1 MKKAVLFLFLM
12 LLSIVMIAQ
21 KAVVRQADKHFT
33 VHNFA
38 KASKMYEKAFHRT
51 DDLRDKQLLAFR
63 IGSAYHR
70 MNRFEEALQWY
81 ADANGEEPSQVDWVL
96 AQTDAFLRSGNIQS
110 AKLTAV
116 HALKLNPVSAEAKR
130 FLAMIEQYETQSQLM
145 ENLVQAAAGINSQW
159 SDYAPGWLNGDLVIS
174 SSRKENG
181 VSDSDGRTAEGF
193 SRLYLFIA
201 NLYGDFG
208 NAIPVPV
215 GGNSNTGTLSF
226 DKTNERVFF
235 TRCNNRKRRCIIMEA
250 KFDQETFFFSRAKPA
265 SFVNRKY
272 NFGHP
277 HVREDGKKMYFIANL
292 PGGFGGN
299 DIYSITIKPDGSF
312 GLPINLGAVV
322 NTSFDELFPTTS
334 GDSLLFF
341 SSYGHPGF
349 GGLDIFYAFDRA
361 GSFNEI
367 GLLTAPFNS
376 TSDDFGLAI
385 KAGTTQG
392 AFSSNRNRPN
402 GDDIFF
408 FDDYPIRKIV
418 KGRALDARTLNPVA
432 NADIQIKD
440 NDNKI
445 YTLQTSSAGTFTVSV
460 PVYSS
465 GKVTATHPEYLE
477 EVKDFLSAESHQ
489 AIPDIE
495 FLLRRRNHTA
505 GVSGKVTERETGK
518 IIVNQVVSI
527 NSSGGFLAMT
537 RTNDN
542 GVYLFDSLK
551 VDFLYSLKIEKD
563 GYFTESRVVRIPEI
577 DKPMILQKSN
587 GYDLDFEL
595 TPIVMKKEIALND
608 IYYDFDKANLREPSK
623 IELDKLV
630 SMLRETP
637 KVRVQIS
644 SHTDTRGTD
653 KYNDKLSAER
663 AKSVVDYLILSGISK
678 SRLVSRGYGKRN
690 PVIRNARSE
699 AEHQANRRTTFQ
711 VLDMNAAIESV
722 STDNI
727 SAENQRLVY
736 RVQIIVSSVKRN
748 PDNDFGVLKGM
759 LDNIRFTE
767 HQQGGVFR
775 YEVGDR
781 YSISE
786 AEVLRNRIRNAG
798 FPDAFVVPYIDN
810 VRVSLQQAKDFR
822 P

>member
-1 MKKAVLFLFLM
+1 MRKAVLFLFL
-12 LLSIVMIAQ
+12 LLTSSAMIAQ
-21 KAVVRQADKHFT
+21 KAVVRQADKHFA

-38 KASKMYEKAFHRT
+38 KAAKMWERAFHRT
-51 DDLRDKQLLAFR
+51 DDLREKQLLAFR

-81 ADANGEEPSQVDWVL
+81 ADANGEEPSQVDWML
-96 AQTDAFLRSGNIQS
+96 AQTDAYLRAGNIQP
-110 AKLTAV
+110 AKLSAI
-116 HALKLNPVSAEAKR
+116 HSLKLNPVSAEAKR
-130 FLAMIEQYETQSQLM
+130 FLAMINQYETQSQLA
-145 ENLVQAAAGINSQW
+145 ENLVVAATGINSQW

-181 VSDSDGRTAEGF
+181 GNDSDGRTAEGF

-208 NAIPVPV
+208 NAIPLPV

-226 DKTNERVFF
+226 DKANERVFF
-235 TRCNNRKRRCIIMEA
+235 TRCNNRKRRCTIMEA
-250 KFDQETFFFSRAKPA
+250 SFNPETFAFSRAKPA

-277 HVREDGKKMYFIANL
+277 YVREDGKKMYFIANL

-299 DIYSITIKPDGSF
+299 DIYSITIKSDGSF

-367 GLLTAPFNS
+367 GLLTAPYNS
-376 TSDDFGLAI
+376 TSDDFGLAV
-385 KAGTTQG
+385 KPGTTQG
-392 AFSSNRNRPN
+392 AFSSNRNRASN
-402 GDDIFF
+402 DDIYF
-408 FDDYPIRKIV
+408 FDDYPIRKII
-418 KGRALDARTLNPVA
+418 KGRALDAQTLNPVA
-432 NADIQIKD
+432 NADIQIQD
-440 NDNKI
+440 TDNKF
-445 YTLQTSSAGTFTVSV
+445 YALQTSVNGDFATSV
-460 PVYSS
+460 PVYAS
-465 GKVTATHPEYLE
+465 GNVTAAHPDYLT
-477 EVKDFLSAESHQ
+477 EVKDFPNTGSHPI
-489 AIPDIE
+489 IPEIE
-495 FLLRRRNHTA
+495 FLLKRRNHTA
-505 GVSGKVTERETGK
+505 GVSGKVTERETGRT
-518 IIVNQVVSI
+518 IANQVVSI

-537 RTNDN
+537 RTNDK

-577 DKPMILQKSN
+577 DKPMILQKSS
-587 GYDLDFEL
+587 GYDLDFDL

-608 IYYDFDKANLREPSK
+608 IYYDFDKATLRESSK
-623 IELDKLV
+623 LELDKLV

-663 AKSVVDYLILSGISK
+663 AKSVVDYLVLSGISK
-678 SRLVSRGYGKRN
+678 SRLVSRGFGKRN
-690 PVIRNARSE
+690 PIIRNAGLE

-711 VLDMNAAIESV
+711 VLDMNAAVESV
-722 STDNI
+722 SSNNI
-727 SAENQRLVY
+727 IAENRRLVY

-748 PDNDFGVLKGM
+748 ADIDFGILKGM
-759 LDNIRFTE
+759 LDNIQFTE
-767 HQQGGVFR
+767 HQQAEVFR

-781 YSISE
+781 FSISE
-786 AEVLRNRIRNAG
+786 AEVLRNRIRKAG
-798 FPDAFVVPYIDN
+798 FPDAFIVPYIDN
-810 VRVSLQQAKDFR
+810 ERVSLQQAKDFR